1 MRQNPEAAEKLSD
14 IRAART
20 YLHNV
25 ATGIKRQIEGHAGF
39 LPPID
44 QGVTGTPSGVTI
56 LSTSIMRFVLALFSL
71 PDQRTHFLAAMNMPS
86 MKDSFQRIS
95 CDHPSGEDRLVAQ

>member
-56 LSTSIMRFVLALFSL
+56 LSASIMRFVLALFSL
-71 PDQRTHFLAAMNMPS
+71 PDQRTHF
-86 MKDSFQRIS
+86 
-95 CDHPSGEDRLVAQ
+95 